1 MTSRPDELW
10 IVEVDQTG
18 HETWSSLEDFLHRF
32 CPPVDQHLMQHWAHS
47 WREHYD
53 IPLPSTSTSSDSQ
66 FPVLPQPNHARAT
79 AAALLRGYPIIA
91 TFFSPAGDVQLIDF
105 HKVILLLF
113 FNQWHHRMIPS
124 HISGTP
130 PHLPTNL
137 NRNHGHKF
145 IHHRR

>member
-1 MTSRPDELW
+1 MNFGLW
-10 IVEVDQTG
+10 KSIRLAMKPGVRLRIF
-18 HETWSSLEDFLHRF
+18 SIDF
-32 CPPVDQHLMQHWAHS
+32 V
-47 WREHYD
+47 
-53 IPLPSTSTSSDSQ
+53 PLLTSTSCNTGQLLGVSTMISRYRQ
-66 FPVLPQPNHARAT
+66 LLHPLTPNSLFYLNQIMLVLQLADP
-79 AAALLRGYPIIA
+79 LRGYLIIA